1 VIILPGYQILA
12 KIYESSNSIVYR
24 GIRQVDTQ
32 PVILKLLQP
41 DYPTSEELSRYK
53 TEYEITHNWQLVG
66 VIHAYDLLAYQNRLV
81 IVFEDIGG
89 ESLNVLLKTIKLSLS
104 DILDIAIKITEGL
117 GQIHAA
123 NTIHKDINPSNII
136 FNPVTEQ
143 LKIIDFGIAVRVSSE
158 NHSLKQSPSVEG
170 TLAYLSP
177 EQTGRMDCPLD
188 YRTDFYSLG
197 VTLYELLTDHLPFDK
212 DEPIELIYCHL
223 AQQPLPPHVT
233 LQSNVVEKEDKEAG
247 EDKEDGGVDSKLSQ
261 GGFGTNVTIN
271 SEQKVPKFIPT
282 NLVTDEPSVG
292 SILNTQQFPNHQL
305 VCPQA
310 ISNIVMKLL
319 EKIPQNRYQS
329 AVGIKAD
336 LEYCLE
342 QLKTTGKIKEFP
354 IGCHDLGKFL
364 QIPQK
369 LYGRERELQ
378 ALLAAFFR
386 IACSPKGQGAI
397 NTQKGLSEIIL
408 ITGDAGVGKSALI
421 QQIRPSI
428 IQKSSYFITGKF
440 DQFQR
445 NTPCSALVNAF
456 SKLIRKILTESE
468 AKLRQWRKILLETLG
483 RNGQII
489 IQVIPEVE
497 LIIGT
502 QPEVPELGLA
512 ESQNRF
518 HLVFQAFMRVFCQ
531 PEHPLVIFLD
541 DLQWADAAT
550 LKLLEFILTDDPIH
564 HLFLIGAYRD
574 NEVDPNHALMISF
587 DKICSL
593 GVILNQI
600 ILTPLNRERVIE
612 LISET
617 LHRDAQSVTALAE
630 LIVRKTA
637 GNPFFIKEFIKTL
650 AQENLIFFS
659 SSTNEGSGQWTW
671 DIDRIEET
679 AITDNVVELMIGKL
693 KKLPESTQHVLS
705 LAACIGN
712 HFQLDLLAKICEKI
726 PNETWDDLYPA
737 IQLGLIEPQTK
748 NPQKYFHLIQYYKF
762 SHDRVQQAVD
772 ALMDKASKETV
783 HWRIGRLLLAQLSP
797 YQKYERIFDIVDHLN
812 WKAYAITTTHE
823 RLELTRLNLAAAKKA
838 KSATA
843 YTAARDYLNYGLLT
857 LSETSWTDQYSLTL
871 KLHKELA
878 EVEYLN
884 GDFESSQHLIHQSLI
899 HAKSVVEQAELYNL
913 LIVQHTMLANYKEA
927 IQVGRQALKKIGID
941 FPDTN
946 VKRGL
951 NRELSDLKRNLGNRH
966 IASLIDLP
974 YMTDRVTK
982 AAVNLLL
989 SLDPPTYF
997 FDQDSYAWVTVKLVN
1012 LSLQY
1017 GNAPESAKGY
1027 SNYGLLLGSLWGDY
1041 QSGYAFGLLSCQLS
1055 KTFNHP
1061 IYISRTHHFLAT
1073 FLNSWVKPIQCAE
1086 SINHEAYQA
1095 GMEAGDFQY
1104 VGYILNNQ
1112 FHNAFNQGSSLTDV
1126 LTQADTFLHFSRKTQ
1141 NQWVTDM
1148 ILACK
1153 LPIWNLCG
1161 RTEAKEVF
1169 DTDEMSEAN
1178 YLATCHTYQ
1187 TFGGLCTFYSIKAWV
1202 LYLYNQPE
1210 AALNC
1215 IKSAEKYLPFIRG
1228 LYIQAE
1234 HNFYISLILTALY
1247 PQAAESQQAD
1257 YWQTLII
1264 AQAQMKGWADNCPE
1278 NFRHNYVLINAEMA
1292 RISGQTEKAMD
1303 FYDQA
1308 IDLAK
1313 TNGFIHHEALANEL
1327 AAKFWLSKGKVKFA
1341 QLYMQKARH
1350 GYQHWGAKRKV
1361 EDLEKTYPGLFTDA
1375 LTSVNIKDTLTNSN
1389 TDSVSGSHL
1398 AAVLDLTTIIKTF
1411 QALSSEIALDKLLIS
1426 LMKLLIENA
1435 GATQGVLLLD
1445 WQGQLRIEAICRGD
1459 LDSIAVLQSIPLE
1472 TSQDIPTAIIHYVSR
1487 TQEIL
1492 VLNDATSE
1500 DRFINDAYIQQNQPK
1515 SIVCAPLLN
1524 QGQLIGLFYL
1534 ENNLAIAAF
1543 TPARVELLN
1552 LISAQA
1558 AISIENARLWQKQ
1571 AELNHS
1577 LQAEIAERKRTEAA
1591 LRKSEG
1597 LYRTLT
1603 QNFPNG
1609 SVLLFDRELRFL
1621 LAEGEGVRAGGFEPE
1636 QLKGKT
1642 ITDVLSP
1649 DVCKIIEPLYRSAL
1663 AGETNVSEIT
1673 FGDRTHQVYTLPVKN
1688 EQGEIFAGMVMS
1700 QDITLQKQAEHIL
1713 QNAREE
1719 LERRVEERTQALSA
1733 MNNVLQTEIAERR
1746 EAEAK
1751 LKELTQELQRS
1762 NQELEQFAYI
1772 ASHDLQEP
1780 LRAVASYTQL
1790 LQQDYLD
1797 QLDESAQDYMAFI
1810 IDGATRMRQLIQAL
1824 LTYSRLGTRPSQ
1836 GKPTD
1841 CNAILRQV
1849 TENLQVA
1856 IAESQ
1861 ATITYD
1867 ALPTV
1872 QADPTQLIQLFQN
1885 LIANAI
1891 KFCRDRPPHIQIE
1904 AQLTENAWLFQV
1916 KDNGIGIKPK
1926 YLDRIF
1932 VIFKRLH
1939 TRREF
1944 SGTGIGLAVCKK
1956 IVERHGG
1963 QIWVESQP
1971 GVGSTFFLTLPCLI
1985 SSL

>member
-1 VIILPGYQILA
+1 VIVLPGYQILA

-32 PVILKLLQP
+32 PVILKVLKP

-53 TEYEITHNWQLVG
+53 REYDITHNWRLTS
-66 VIHAYDLLAYQNRLV
+66 VIHAYNLLAYQNKLV
-81 IVFEDIGG
+81 IIFEDIGG
-89 ESLNVLLKTIKLSLS
+89 ESLKLLINKIEFSLS

-117 GQIHAA
+117 SEIHAN

-136 FNPVTEQ
+136 LNPATGQ
-143 LKIIDFGIAVRVSSE
+143 LKIIDFGIAVRLSGE
-158 NHSLKQSPSVEG
+158 NSPPKQSPHVEG

-197 VTLYELLTDHLPFDK
+197 VTLYELLTHHLPFDK
-212 DEPIELIYCHL
+212 NEHLELIYCHL
-223 AQQPLPPHVT
+223 AQQPLPPHLMCQLNEVEGEEEEEKKGAGKAEDEEELT
-233 LQSNVVEKEDKEAG
+233 LNQ
-247 EDKEDGGVDSKLSQ
+247 
-261 GGFGTNVTIN
+261 
-271 SEQKVPKFIPT
+271 
-282 NLVTDEPSVG
+282 
-292 SILNTQQFPNHQL
+292 
-305 VCPQA
+305 VCPKA
-310 ISNIVMKLL
+310 ISNLVMKLL
-319 EKIPQNRYQS
+319 EKIPQKRYQS
-329 AVGIKAD
+329 AVGLKLD
-336 LEYCLE
+336 LEYCLD
-342 QLKTTGKIKEFP
+342 QLKTRGTIQEFP
-354 IGCHDLGKFL
+354 LGYHDLDKSL

-369 LYGRERELQ
+369 LYGREREIQ

-386 IACSPKGQGAI
+386 IACYPKGRGVT
-397 NTQKGLSEIIL
+397 NPPKRLSEIML
-408 ITGDAGVGKSALI
+408 ITGDAGVGKSAI
-421 QQIRPSI
+421 VQKIRPSI
-428 IQKSSYFITGKF
+428 TQHGGYFITGKF

-445 NTPCSALVNAF
+445 NIPYSALVNSF

-468 AKLRQWRKILLETLG
+468 AKLRQWRKKLLTALG

-550 LKLLEFILTDDPIH
+550 LKLLEFILTDDPIPY
-564 HLFLIGAYRD
+564 LFLIGAYRD
-574 NEVDPNHALMISF
+574 NDVEPTHPLMSSF
-587 DKICSL
+587 DKICSV
-593 GVILNQI
+593 GVIINQI
-600 ILTPLNRERVIE
+600 IVNPLNQEQIIE
-612 LISET
+612 LLSET
-617 LHRDAQSVTALAE
+617 LHRDAQAVVALAE
-630 LIVRKTA
+630 LILRKTA

-650 AQENLIFFS
+650 AQDNLIYVSPSTCERS
-659 SSTNEGSGQWTW
+659 SQWTW
-671 DIDRIEET
+671 DIDQIKKT
-679 AITDNVVELMIGKL
+679 AITDNVVDLMISKL
-693 KKLPESTQHVLS
+693 KKLPESTQQVLG

-712 HFQLDLLAKICEKI
+712 QFALDRLAKISGKT
-726 PNETWDDLYPA
+726 PDDTLTDLSPA
-737 IQLGLIEPQTK
+737 LQLGLIELYSK
-748 NPQKYFHLIQYYKF
+748 HSEKDYKF

-772 ALMDKASKETV
+772 ALMDKSTKETI
-783 HWRIGRLLLAQLSP
+783 HWHIGRLLLAQLSP
-797 YQKYERIFDIVDHLN
+797 YQKYEQIFDIVDHLN
-812 WKAYAITTTHE
+812 WKGYAVTNTIE

-838 KSATA
+838 KLATA
-843 YTAARDYLNYGLLT
+843 YTAARDYLKYGLLT
-857 LSETSWTDQYSLTL
+857 LHETSWIDQYVLTF

-884 GDFESSQHLIHQSLI
+884 GNFESSQHLIHQSLTQV
-899 HAKSVVEQAELYNL
+899 KSVVEQAELYNL

-941 FPDTN
+941 FPDVN
-946 VKRGL
+946 LKKAL
-951 NRELSDLKRNLGNRH
+951 DSELSDLKRNLGNQD

-974 YMTDRVTK
+974 HMTDRMTK

-997 FDQDSYAWVTVKLVN
+997 FDQESYAWVTVKLVN
-1012 LSLQY
+1012 LSLQH

-1027 SNYGLLLGSLWGDY
+1027 SNYGLLLGSLWGEY
-1041 QSGYAFGLLSCQLS
+1041 QSGYAFGLLACQLS
-1055 KTFNHP
+1055 QTFNNP

-1073 FLNSWVKPIQCAE
+1073 FLNSWVQPIQYTE
-1086 SINHEAYQA
+1086 SINHKAYQA

-1112 FHNAFNQGSSLTDV
+1112 FHNAFNQGSRLIDLLS
-1126 LTQADTFLHFSRKTQ
+1126 QADTCLRFSRTTQ

-1148 ILACK
+1148 ILACQ
-1153 LPIWNLCG
+1153 LPVLNLCG
-1161 RTEAKEVF
+1161 RTEKKEVF
-1169 DTDEMSEAN
+1169 DTDESSEAN

-1187 TFGGLCTFYSIKAWV
+1187 TFGGLCTFYTIKAWL

-1210 AALNC
+1210 SALNC
-1215 IKSAEKYLPFIRG
+1215 IKNAEKYLPFIRG
-1228 LYIQAE
+1228 LFTQAE
-1234 HNFYISLILTALY
+1234 HNFYTSLILTALY
-1247 PQAAESQQAD
+1247 PQAAASQQAD
-1257 YWQTLII
+1257 YWQTLIVN
-1264 AQAQMKGWADNCPE
+1264 QAQMKHWAENCPA
-1278 NFRHNYVLINAEMA
+1278 NFRHKYVLINAEMA
-1292 RISGQTEKAMD
+1292 WVAGQTEKAMD
-1303 FYDQA
+1303 LYDQA

-1313 TNGFIHHEALANEL
+1313 TNGFIHHEALGNEL
-1327 AAKFWLSKGKVKFA
+1327 AAKFWLNKGKINFA
-1341 QLYMQKARH
+1341 QFYMQKARY
-1350 GYQHWGAKRKV
+1350 GYHHWGAKRKV
-1361 EDLEKTYPGLFTDA
+1361 EDLEETYPGLFTEA
-1375 LTSVNIKDTLTNSN
+1375 LTSVNIKDTLTNSY
-1389 TDSVSGSHL
+1389 TDSASGSHL
-1398 AAVLDLTTIIKTF
+1398 AAVLDSTTIIKTF
-1411 QALSSEIALDKLLIS
+1411 QAISSEINLDKLLIS
-1426 LMKLLIENA
+1426 LMKILIENA

-1445 WQGQLRIEAICRGD
+1445 WEGELRIEATCMGD
-1459 LDSIAVLQSIPLE
+1459 LDTITVLQSLPLE
-1472 TSQDIPTAIIHYVSR
+1472 TSQYLPNAIIYYVSR

-1500 DRFINDAYIQQNQPK
+1500 DKFISDAYIQHNQPK

-1543 TPARVELLN
+1543 TPERVELLN

-1558 AISIENARLWQKQ
+1558 AISIKNARLWQKQ
-1571 AELNHS
+1571 AELNVS

-1642 ITDVLSP
+1642 ITEVLSP
-1649 DVCKIIEPLYRSAL
+1649 DVCKIIEPLYQSAL
-1663 AGETNVSEIT
+1663 AGETKVSEMT
-1673 FGDRTHQVYTLPVKN
+1673 FADRTHQVYTLPVKN

-1824 LTYSRLGTRPSQ
+1824 LMYSRLGTRPPE

-1849 TENLQVA
+1849 TENLQIA
-1856 IAESQ
+1856 IAQSQ

-1867 ALPTV
+1867 SLPTV
-1872 QADPTQLIQLFQN
+1872 EADPTQLIQLFQN

-1963 QIWVESQP
+1963 RIWVESQP

>member
-41 DYPTSEELSRYK
+41 DYPMSEELSRYK
-53 TEYEITHNWQLVG
+53 TEYEITHNWQLAG
-66 VIHAYDLLAYQNRLV
+66 VIHAYDLLTYQNRLV
-81 IVFEDIGG
+81 IIFEDIGG
-89 ESLNVLLKTIKLSLS
+89 ESLNVLLNTIKFSLS
-104 DILDIAIKITEGL
+104 DILNIAIKITEGL
-117 GQIHAA
+117 GQIHAV
-123 NTIHKDINPSNII
+123 NIIHKDINPSNII
-136 FNPVTEQ
+136 FNPVTGQ

-158 NHSLKQSPSVEG
+158 NHSLKQSPRVEG

-197 VTLYELLTDHLPFDK
+197 VTLYELLTHHLPFDK
-212 DEPIELIYCHL
+212 DEPMELIYCHL

-233 LQSNVVEKEDKEAG
+233 LQSNSVEEKDKGAGEAG
-247 EDKEDGGVDSKLSQ
+247 
-261 GGFGTNVTIN
+261 
-271 SEQKVPKFIPT
+271 
-282 NLVTDEPSVG
+282 DEEELT
-292 SILNTQQFPNHQL
+292 LNK

-319 EKIPQNRYQS
+319 EKIPQKRYQS
-329 AVGIKAD
+329 AVGLKAD
-336 LEYCLE
+336 LEYCLD
-342 QLKTTGKIKEFP
+342 QLKTTGKIKEFSL
-354 IGCHDLGKFL
+354 GCHDLGKIL

-369 LYGRERELQ
+369 LYGREREIQ

-386 IACSPKGQGAI
+386 IACYPKEQGAM

-408 ITGDAGVGKSALI
+408 VTGDAGVGKSALI
-421 QQIRPSI
+421 QKIRPSI
-428 IQKSSYFITGKF
+428 IQKNSYFITGKF

-445 NTPCSALVNAF
+445 NIPYSALVNAF
-456 SKLIRKILTESE
+456 SKLIRKILTENE
-468 AKLRQWRKILLETLG
+468 AQLRQWKEILLEALG

-489 IQVIPEVE
+489 TQVIPEVE

-502 QPEVPELGLA
+502 QPDVPKLGLA

-574 NEVDPNHALMISF
+574 NEVEPNHSLMISF

-600 ILTPLNRERVIE
+600 ILNPLNREQVIE

-617 LHRDAQSVTALAE
+617 LHRDTQSVTALAE

-637 GNPFFIKEFIKTL
+637 GNPFFIKEFIKFL
-650 AQENLIFFS
+650 AQKNLIFFS
-659 SSTNEGSGQWTW
+659 YSTNEGSGQWTW

-712 HFQLDLLAKICEKI
+712 HFQLDLLAKIYEKI
-726 PNETWDDLYPA
+726 PNETWGDLSPA
-737 IQLGLIEPQTK
+737 IQLELIEPQVKNSKTK
-748 NPQKYFHLIQYYKF
+748 KYFHLIQYYRF

-772 ALMDKASKETV
+772 ALMDKATKETV

-812 WKAYAITTTHE
+812 WKGYAITTTHE

-843 YTAARDYLNYGLLT
+843 YTAARNYLNYGLLT
-857 LSETSWTDQYSLTL
+857 LSETSWTDQYLLTL

-899 HAKSVVEQAELYNL
+899 RAKSVVEQAELYNL
-913 LIVQHTMLANYKEA
+913 LIVQHTMLANYEEA

-946 VKRGL
+946 VKSGL
-951 NRELSDLKRNLGNRH
+951 NSELSDLKQNLGNRH

-1041 QSGYAFGLLSCQLS
+1041 QSGYAFGLLACQLS
-1055 KTFNHP
+1055 ETFNHP

-1126 LTQADTFLHFSRKTQ
+1126 LTQADTFLLFSRKTQ

-1148 ILACK
+1148 VLACK

-1228 LYIQAE
+1228 LFTQAE
-1234 HNFYISLILTALY
+1234 HNFYMSLILTALY
-1247 PQAAESQQAD
+1247 PQAAESQKAD

-1264 AQAQMKGWADNCPE
+1264 AQAQMKSWADNCPE
-1278 NFRHNYVLINAEMA
+1278 NFRHKYVLINAEMA

-1313 TNGFIHHEALANEL
+1313 TNGFIHHEALGNEL

-1341 QLYMQKARH
+1341 QLYIQKARY

-1375 LTSVNIKDTLTNSN
+1375 LTSVNIKDTLTNSPI
-1389 TDSVSGSHL
+1389 DSVSGSHL

-1445 WQGQLRIEAICRGD
+1445 WQGELRIEATCRGD

-1472 TSQDIPTAIIHYVSR
+1472 TSQDIPTTIIHYVSR
-1487 TQEIL
+1487 TQDIL

-1500 DRFINDAYIQQNQPK
+1500 DRFITDAYIQHNQPK

-1543 TPARVELLN
+1543 TPERVELLN

-1558 AISIENARLWQKQ
+1558 AISIKNARLWQKQ

-1649 DVCKIIEPLYRSAL
+1649 DICKIIEPLYQSAL
-1663 AGETNVSEIT
+1663 AGETKVSEMK
-1673 FGDRTHQVYTLPVKN
+1673 FADRTHQVYTLPVKN
-1688 EQGEIFAGMVMS
+1688 ERGEIFAGMVMS
-1700 QDITLQKQAEHIL
+1700 QDISLQKQAEHIL

-1824 LTYSRLGTRPSQ
+1824 LTYSRLGTRPQ
-1836 GKPTD
+1836 EGKPTD

-1849 TENLQVA
+1849 TENLQIA
-1856 IAESQ
+1856 IAQSQ

-1867 ALPTV
+1867 SLPTV
-1872 QADPTQLIQLFQN
+1872 QADPTQLVQLFQN
-1885 LIANAI
+1885 LIGNAI
-1891 KFCRDRPPHIQIE
+1891 KFCRHRPPHIQIE
-1904 AQLTENAWLFQV
+1904 AQLRENAWLFQV